1 MKKPEKYWLVLV
13 KYYVKLTG
21 ITILHTHPLRPTP
34 SHSYSLS
41 TTPTH
46 SHPFR
51 ATLTHLCLCYYKCHV
66 CISTHLYVFK
76 HLIRNKEIMHNMSH
90 VVNKLNGL
98 SDFASVG
105 TFYAL
110 LIESSDVYSEY
121 DLQIMHFIA
130 IILG

>member
-1 MKKPEKYWLVLV
+1 
-13 KYYVKLTG
+13 
-21 ITILHTHPLRPTP
+21 
-34 SHSYSLS
+34 
-41 TTPTH
+41 
-46 SHPFR
+46 
-51 ATLTHLCLCYYKCHV
+51 
-66 CISTHLYVFK
+66 
-76 HLIRNKEIMHNMSH
+76 MHKMSH

-130 IILG
+130 VILGQQCIEKVFSTQVEVILDYVCNVSLFELYIVMLL